1 MTSTAVA
8 EEQRAGA
15 SEDREGA
22 AAAAAAAADAARA
35 KRMVSRGKGSRKVEE
50 VANAEDYE
58 HSPTEVVRVLVWQ
71 QPDESAGAHT
81 HAHTRTRIP
90 SSALVVLSTSVGVC
104 RNTSAVCL
112 TCVALMSLGER
123 VCERKGGWT
132 ELRVCVS

>member
-1 MTSTAVA
+1 VTSTAVA

-15 SEDREGA
+15 SEDREGAA

-81 HAHTRTRIP
+81 HAFLP
-90 SSALVVLSTSVGVC
+90 APL
-104 RNTSAVCL
+104 
-112 TCVALMSLGER
+112 
-123 VCERKGGWT
+123 
-132 ELRVCVS
+132 